1 MSDISPVHEHVGTT
15 DTSDGWLAQ
24 SVRPRLDLGS
34 TGHADTT
41 RRLATDPTI
50 RSQHFFASSH
60 ESGNAATSSE
70 SQPQAVIDEEKSK
83 GPTILCNA
91 IQVLIT
97 QQGICSQT
105 TTVVV
110 IGSGDDSNGEDPP
123 ARPED
128 DAI

>member
-83 GPTILCNA
+83 GPTILCNVIA
-91 IQVLIT
+91 IGTLA
-97 QQGICSQT
+97 IC
-105 TTVVV
+105 TVTIKSII
-110 IGSGDDSNGEDPP
+110 IGTGDDGEDPP
-123 ARPED
+123 APPED